1 MILLSLYLTGMKAGS
16 SSRECFPDPSRDSAA
31 PWLPLTSNP
40 GLLFWLILPSQPQD
54 FWLSTAHRTFPFVFH
69 CTFKQSPQIGFELAL
84 GRHSHLGP
92 TSDSLPLE
100 MSTGT
105 QTCRLLYLSMSFF
118 CVVGNTSR
126 CSKWPFFSLL
136 LGLGLEEGT
145 SPHLS
150 HWWAV
155 GLNSEAGGSF
165 PKVSFLLFD
174 TELRN
179 VLP

>member
-118 CVVGNTSR
+118 YVVGNTSR
-126 CSKWPFFSLL
+126 CSKWPFFQPFAGPGIRGRHFPPPVPLVGSGTQLRGR
-136 LGLGLEEGT
+136 GL
-145 SPHLS
+145 
-150 HWWAV
+150 
-155 GLNSEAGGSF
+155 F
-165 PKVSFLLFD
+165 PKSLFPA
-174 TELRN
+174 L
-179 VLP
+179 